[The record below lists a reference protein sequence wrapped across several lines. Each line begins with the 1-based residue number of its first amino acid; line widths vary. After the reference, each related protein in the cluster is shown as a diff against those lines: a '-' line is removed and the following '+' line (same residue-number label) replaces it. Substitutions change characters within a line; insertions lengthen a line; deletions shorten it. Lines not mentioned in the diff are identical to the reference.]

1 MSAIQHKVVVT
12 GASQGIG
19 AAIAEYYAKKGAE
32 LFLVSRSESKLKE
45 VAESCRALGSPRVEV
60 MALDLS
66 KSESWPA
73 VLAETV
79 TRKFVPDTLINNA
92 GYGVWGEFEKLPLT
106 QQMENMRLN
115 MDCVVSLTHLFLPV
129 LRQNPKSYILNV
141 ASTTAYQAMPTFAVY
156 AASKSFVLSFTRAIH
171 HELKKS
177 GVVVS
182 CLVPGATSTGFIS
195 RAGLDHAAEKAEKV
209 SMEPKDVARIGVEG
223 LLKGKLEIVPG
234 FVNVLSKGLVPLL
247 PKGLVES
254 AAASIYEKK

>member
-1 MSAIQHKVVVT
+1 MSTVQHKVVVT

-19 AAIAEYYAKKGAE
+19 AAIAEVYAKKGAE
-32 LFLVSRSESKLKE
+32 LFLVARNEAKLKE
-45 VAESCRALGSPRVEV
+45 VADRCLQAGASRVEV
-60 MALDLS
+60 FAVDLS
-66 KSESWPA
+66 NPESWA
-73 VLAETV
+73 SVVNQAE
-79 TRKFVPDTLINNA
+79 TRKFQADTLVNNA
-92 GYGVWGEFEKLPLT
+92 GYGVWGEFEKLSLEE
-106 QQMENMRLN
+106 QLKNMRLN
-115 MDCVVSLTHLFLPV
+115 MDCVVSLTHLFLPM
-129 LRQNPKSYILNV
+129 LRKHQKSYVLNV

-177 GVVVS
+177 GVVIS

-195 RAGLDHAAEKAEKV
+195 RAGLEHAAEKAEKV
-209 SMEPKDVARIGVEG
+209 SMEPMAVAKIGVEG
-223 LLKGKLEIVPG
+223 LLKAKLEIVPG